1 MVEPIILKKTLKAY
15 FGYDSFR
22 DGQEET
28 ITAALKG
35 QDTLVLLPTG
45 TGKSICYQLTGY
57 LLEGTVVIVSPLLS
71 LMQDQVEQL
80 QLLKEKRVAALNSL
94 LDYSEKEFIIRHLNE
109 YKFLFLSP
117 EMLQNERIL
126 AVLKQLKISLFTID
140 EAHCISQWGMDFRP
154 DYLELGKIRAV
165 LGNPLTMALTATA
178 NRQVKEDIL
187 ACLKLDPLQTTQ
199 IVHSVDRKNIALVTI
214 TCDKDKKEQLLKQVK
229 KLKKPGIIYFSSK
242 KMADDMADFLRKS
255 LAIRVASYHSDLET
269 ADRILLQQQFI
280 YDEIDVICA
289 TNAFGMGINKKNIRF
304 VIHYHM
310 PASVEAYL
318 QEIGRCGRDGKPS
331 VAILLYEPGDG
342 YIQVRLQENDLPTE
356 AMLEYV
362 YRKNI
367 VLEGSCSVS
376 QQRLLENYL
385 ASKIPLA
392 QAKQQLR
399 ARVIRKEEQLRYMI
413 TYAETKECKRRV
425 LLHYFEEK
433 LNKTVE
439 NCCSNCGIDEEIYE
453 IDEKNLENRAFSSV
467 DSWEKILQEMFSLE
481 TFKRQD

>member
-1 MVEPIILKKTLKAY
+1 
-15 FGYDSFR
+15 
-22 DGQEET
+22 
-28 ITAALKG
+28 
-35 QDTLVLLPTG
+35 
-45 TGKSICYQLTGY
+45 
-57 LLEGTVVIVSPLLS
+57 
-71 LMQDQVEQL
+71 
-80 QLLKEKRVAALNSL
+80 
-94 LDYSEKEFIIRHLNE
+94 
-109 YKFLFLSP
+109 
-117 EMLQNERIL
+117 
-126 AVLKQLKISLFTID
+126 
-140 EAHCISQWGMDFRP
+140 
-154 DYLELGKIRAV
+154 
-165 LGNPLTMALTATA
+165 
-178 NRQVKEDIL
+178 
-187 ACLKLDPLQTTQ
+187 
-199 IVHSVDRKNIALVTI
+199 
-214 TCDKDKKEQLLKQVK
+214 
-229 KLKKPGIIYFSSK
+229 
-242 KMADDMADFLRKS
+242 
-255 LAIRVASYHSDLET
+255 
-269 ADRILLQQQFI
+269 
-280 YDEIDVICA
+280 
-289 TNAFGMGINKKNIRF
+289 
-304 VIHYHM
+304 M
-310 PASVEAYL
+310 PANVEAYL

-453 IDEKNLENRAFSSV
+453 IDEKKLENRAFSSV